1 VRRSRTSVYLWFL
14 TLGGFRRR
22 TPGPPPFSSMNST
35 PAASSARRTAK
46 SFAVVIEVS
55 FSAPSRSLNCRE
67 PQGGLDRPNSP
78 IRRNRRGRVRCSD
91 LCQAYAGLIT
101 IGEFDAGCLKGAL
114 YHLVALRVAA
124 GLSLKLMYG

>member
-1 VRRSRTSVYLWFL
+1 MRRSRTSVYLWFL

-55 FSAPSRSLNCRE
+55 FSAPSARLIVA
-67 PQGGLDRPNSP
+67 SP
-78 IRRNRRGRVRCSD
+78 RAASTGRTHQSGEIGAVECAAATFVRRTPG
-91 LCQAYAGLIT
+91 
-101 IGEFDAGCLKGAL
+101 
-114 YHLVALRVAA
+114 
-124 GLSLKLMYG
+124 